1 MLKIRLIPTLLY
13 NGNGLVKGI
22 KFDSWRHVGA
32 ILPAIKVYNMRQ
44 VDELIIV
51 DISATRDGRR
61 PDFNLVNE
69 FSCECF
75 IPLTVGGGIRSLDD
89 IRDLLKSGADKV
101 CLNSFAFENPNFI
114 KDAANIFGSQCIVVS
129 VDAKKGLNG
138 EYECYSH
145 SGTHATGILVK
156 DWVKKIEA
164 LGAGEIL
171 ITSIDQDGTMDGYD
185 LDLIKLVTS
194 QVKIPTIVSGGAS
207 SYQDMAQAIKSG
219 ANAVAAA
226 SIFHF
231 TEQTPKEIKQRLSAL
246 NIAVRL

>member
-13 NGNGLVKGI
+13 DGNSLVKGI
-22 KFDSWRHVGA
+22 KFDSWRHVGT

-51 DISATRDGRR
+51 DIAATREGRR
-61 PDFNLVNE
+61 PDFELVKE

-75 IPLTVGGGIRSLDD
+75 VPLTVGGGIRSLDD
-89 IRDLLKSGADKV
+89 IRDLLKFGADKI
-101 CLNSFAFENPNFI
+101 CINSVVFENPNFI
-114 KDAANIFGSQCIVVS
+114 KEAANVFGSQCIVIS
-129 VDAKKGLNG
+129 VDAKKRLDG

-145 SGTHATGILVK
+145 SGTQATGMLVK
-156 DWVKKIEA
+156 DWVKTAEA

-171 ITSIDQDGTMDGYD
+171 ITSTDRDGTMLGYD

-194 QVKIPTIVSGGAS
+194 CVNIPVIASGGVKG
-207 SYQDMAQAIKSG
+207 YKDMADAIKNG
-219 ANAVAAA
+219 AKAVAAA

-231 TEQTPKEIKQRLSAL
+231 TEQTPKEAKKYLADCGFR
-246 NIAVRL
+246 VRK